1 MNRDGKARVLV
12 VDDDA
17 SVRGVI
23 CSALMLEGYDVVAAG
38 HGAAALEVIGSQPE
52 DRPDVILLD
61 VRMPVLDGPEFVRRY
76 RETPG
81 PHAALLLLTAADD
94 PAGYTEALRADGFL
108 AKPFDVG
115 LLLEIVERS
124 VGPRTGVAPR

>member
-61 VRMPVLDGPEFVRRY
+61 VRMPVMDGPEFVRRY
-76 RETPG
+76 RQTPG
-81 PHAALLLLTAADD
+81 PHAAVLLLTAADD
-94 PAGYTEALRADGFL
+94 PAGHTEALRADGFL

-115 LLLEIVERS
+115 LLLEVVERS
-124 VGPRTGVAPR
+124 VGPRTAVAQR